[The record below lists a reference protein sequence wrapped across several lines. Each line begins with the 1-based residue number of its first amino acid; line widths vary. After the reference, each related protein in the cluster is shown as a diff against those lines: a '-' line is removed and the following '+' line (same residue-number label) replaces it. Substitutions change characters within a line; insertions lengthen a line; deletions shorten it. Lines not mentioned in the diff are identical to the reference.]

1 MNSTLNKLYFYK
13 LSQEQPR
20 PQVGETK
27 VHQVFLKNDVLR
39 ESSGPWYQAKRG
51 LIIYDTSTMP
61 IHINNNFFYDFPATP
76 DNTPVSFDHWCSQ
89 PKNNIFQWTS
99 LNTGIELANTRNSKA
114 MASNQCFLGWFSFS
128 YQTHNRELRLDT
140 KLADYRD

>member
-1 MNSTLNKLYFYK
+1 MVESTLYKLYFYK
-13 LSQEQPR
+13 LSQERPR

-51 LIIYDTSTMP
+51 LIIYDTATMP

-76 DNTPVSFDHWCSQ
+76 DSTPVSFEDDLTILFAV
-89 PKNNIFQWTS
+89 K
-99 LNTGIELANTRNSKA
+99 
-114 MASNQCFLGWFSFS
+114 SNKTEYISVDFP
-128 YQTHNRELRLDT
+128 
-140 KLADYRD
+140 